1 MSVKQCQQV
10 VDSAEFVA
18 WQAYALLE
26 PFGEERAD
34 LRAGI
39 VASTIANVNRGR
51 ATPPFRPKDF
61 MPEFR
66 LRTPERVQT
75 IEEQQQILGLMAV
88 ASGGKI
94 VEA

>member
-1 MSVKQCQQV
+1 MSVKHCQV
-10 VDSAEFVA
+10 AVDSAEFAA

-39 VASTIANVNRGR
+39 IASTIANVNRGR

-66 LRTPERVQT
+66 RRPPEQVQT
-75 IEEQQQILGLMAV
+75 VEEQQQILGLVAV
-88 ASGGKI
+88 ASGGTI